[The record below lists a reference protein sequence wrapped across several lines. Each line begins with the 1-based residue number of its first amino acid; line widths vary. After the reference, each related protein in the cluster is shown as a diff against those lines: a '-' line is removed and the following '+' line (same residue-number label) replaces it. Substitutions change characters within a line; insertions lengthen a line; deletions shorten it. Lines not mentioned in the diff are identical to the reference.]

1 MASVRQ
7 AIRGAAHAKADPSG
21 MLDAADRALDD
32 PKRSFVTAFVG
43 VIDPATSLITYQCA
57 GHPPP
62 LLRKP
67 DGSVVELVSGGP
79 PLGLRTEGDVSPR
92 TADLPAGS
100 LLVLYT
106 DGLIESTH
114 DILEGEERLRSALL
128 EGSVVRAENPAKM
141 LHDLILVNGSRDDV
155 AILTVKR
162 IEAVT

>member
-32 PKRSFVTAFVG
+32 PERRFVTAFVG
-43 VIDPATSLITYQCA
+43 VIDPSTSTLTYQCA

-62 LLRKP
+62 LLRAP
-67 DGSVVELVSGGP
+67 DSSVAELVSVGP
-79 PLGLRTEGDVSPR
+79 PLGLRTQGDASPR
-92 TADLPAGS
+92 RADLPAGS

-114 DILEGEERLRSALL
+114 DILEGEARLRSALVDAA
-128 EGSVVRAENPAKM
+128 VVHAKNPARM
-141 LHDLILVNGSRDDV
+141 LHDLILVAGSRDDV
-155 AILTVKR
+155 AILTVK
-162 IEAVT
+162 IA